1 MPERIDLSER
11 LFNLTCALLVAGNGL
26 SKSEIF
32 ATVQGYKETYDST
45 GDNSALNRMFE
56 RDKVQLTEAGV
67 AWRSFIPKEAMD
79 DNQEFRYLI
88 ANEDFVWPKGITL
101 SSKQVA
107 LLNLAAQVWAKASL
121 SSDANRA
128 IHRIR
133 AMGESADTNSLIGI
147 APRIRTHDPAFL
159 PLSTAIESCS
169 RVSFDYLKPGDE
181 EPTVRNLEPW
191 SLQNIAG
198 QWMLIAF
205 DLDRDEPRNFL
216 LRRICSDVDI
226 QDVSFEPPQNGE
238 VAKAL
243 SELEQHTA
251 SQKARIRVKA
261 NSAAWFR
268 FDLAAGEVE
277 YETNYMDLTLFAEE
291 LMEYVDEIEVLSP
304 PELAA
309 AVRANLLKVAKAHA

>member
-32 ATVQGYKETYDST
+32 ATVQGYKETYDSN

-169 RVSFDYLKPGDE
+169 RVSFDYLKPGDK

-238 VAKAL
+238 VSKAL

-277 YETNYMDLTLFAEE
+277 FETTYMDLTLFAEE